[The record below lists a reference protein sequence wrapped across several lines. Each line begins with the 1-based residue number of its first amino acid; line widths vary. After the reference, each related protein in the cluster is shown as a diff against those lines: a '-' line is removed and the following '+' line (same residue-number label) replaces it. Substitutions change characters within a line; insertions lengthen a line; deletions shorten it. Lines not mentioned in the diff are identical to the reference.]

1 MQETNSNFSSLLMIT
16 HVPKLTVL
24 QYEEVPSYTFI
35 TFLSAIGGIMG
46 VFMGFSLWSFYSMCI
61 APITKQI
68 EKLICRKNKINPWNN
83 PKTLCLHYFV
93 VQTSQKIPT
102 ITKLVSRVGSKLEK
116 TERQVLVFVLTGFFE
131 VFLFWFSQ
139 LSSVNVKFDT
149 SWEKENKKP

>member
-1 MQETNSNFSSLLMIT
+1 MIT

-68 EKLICRKNKINPWNN
+68 EKLICRKNKVNP
-83 PKTLCLHYFV
+83 
-93 VQTSQKIPT
+93 
-102 ITKLVSRVGSKLEK
+102 
-116 TERQVLVFVLTGFFE
+116 
-131 VFLFWFSQ
+131 
-139 LSSVNVKFDT
+139 
-149 SWEKENKKP
+149 